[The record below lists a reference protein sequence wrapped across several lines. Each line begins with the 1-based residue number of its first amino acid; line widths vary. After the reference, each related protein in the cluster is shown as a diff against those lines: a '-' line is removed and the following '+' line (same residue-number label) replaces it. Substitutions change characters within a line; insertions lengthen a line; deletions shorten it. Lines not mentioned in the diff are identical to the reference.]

1 MPGHFSKFDQ
11 LGYGEPPLGD
21 ADVENYIF
29 SHRNKHGW
37 EDAPKALRWAN
48 GRNDRSILLPFF
60 ENECDRA
67 YAPENPDLKEL
78 RRLTHYLESRLGM
91 QTDLPKE
98 TIATMLRDEA
108 GREKF
113 ESTLAKQDDQYID
126 EQSAAW
132 DEDIVSYASH
142 GNLEAAL
149 RRIEGMAAKLNND
162 LDRIV
167 SLKTSATNEEKI
179 ERLKTNLKKIRA
191 ARSTL
196 LEQYFAPGSLH

>member
-11 LGYGEPPLGD
+11 LGSEHPPLSD

-29 SHRNKHGW
+29 SHRNNHGW
-37 EDAPKALRWAN
+37 EDAPEALRWSN

-60 ENECDRA
+60 ENECSRS
-67 YAPENPDLKEL
+67 YAPENADLKEL
-78 RRLTHYLESRLGM
+78 RRLTHYLESRLGI

-113 ESTLAKQDDQYID
+113 ESTLAKQDNDYID
-126 EQSAAW
+126 EQSTSW
-132 DEDIVSYASH
+132 NEDIISYESH
-142 GNLEAAL
+142 DNIEAAL
-149 RRIEGMAAKLNND
+149 HRVESMAAQINSD
-162 LDRIV
+162 LDRLV

-179 ERLKTNLKKIRA
+179 ARFKTRLKKVRA